1 MATTEILLLKP
12 VDGLGAEGDQVKVR
26 AGFARNYLLPQKI
39 ALPINR
45 ANRKQIESLKKA
57 RSEREIREKSDAEAV
72 AARLTSL
79 SVAFAVKTGEGG
91 KLFGSVTQLDLHKR
105 LEEEG
110 LKIERKKIHLDAVK
124 ELGRHSA
131 EIKLHP
137 EVVVSLEFD
146 VVSENPIDT
155 PADEADGEDE
165 GGAAEAEKT
174 AEAKA

>member
-1 MATTEILLLKP
+1 MATTEILLLQP

-45 ANRKQIESLKKA
+45 ANRKQIEALRKA

-72 AARLTSL
+72 AARLNAL

-110 LKIERKKIHLDAVK
+110 LKIERKKIHLDAIK
-124 ELGRHSA
+124 ELGRHAA

-137 EVVVSLEFD
+137 EVVVKLEFD
-146 VVSENPIDT
+146 VVSENPIET
-155 PADEADGEDE
+155 IAEEGEDE
-165 GGAAEAEKT
+165 AAEET
-174 AEAKA
+174 VEAKA

>member
-12 VDGLGAEGDQVKVR
+12 IDGLGAEGDQVKVR

-39 ALPINR
+39 ALPISR
-45 ANRKQIESLKKA
+45 ANRKQIEALRKA

-72 AARLTSL
+72 AERLNAL
-79 SVAFAVKTGEGG
+79 SVAFPVKTGEGG
-91 KLFGSVTQLDLHKR
+91 KMFGSVTQLDLHRR

-110 LKIERKKIHLDAVK
+110 FKLERKKIHLEAIK

-137 EVVVSLEFD
+137 EVTVTLSFD
-146 VVSENPIDT
+146 VVSENPIEETASEETEDG
-155 PADEADGEDE
+155 ADSE
-165 GGAAEAEKT
+165 EKV
-174 AEAKA
+174 ASKA